1 MVLALKIVKTIMT
14 VIGYLFWYRKII
26 KALSLF
32 FTKKFPHTDAKH
44 KYAVAIAAR
53 NEEAVI
59 ANLIESIRRQD
70 YPSELVTIFVVADNC
85 TDKTAEVA
93 RKAGAVCYER
103 FDKEHCTKGYA
114 LSYLFDCINKDYGIE
129 SFEGYF
135 VFDADNLLKKD
146 FISRMNDAFHSGEKV
161 ITSYRNAKN
170 IDENAIASSY
180 ALHWLRT
187 TRFESRGRS
196 VIGISTRLQGTGF
209 LFASELIKDG
219 WKYTS
224 LTEDREFTC
233 DLISDGVT
241 ITYQSEAEF
250 YDEQPVSLK
259 IAFRQR
265 IRWGK
270 GHLLAFTRF
279 FKRLWICT
287 FKGKGW
293 KSKVSAFDFQLTNFP
308 YVIVMLPLKLASCVL
323 TILTAAELVP
333 WWEISRRIFKILIFD
348 QFYIIPQ
355 AALIMIFEFRRI
367 KKVKWWRYAY
377 ICLSF
382 PLFGLVG
389 DFATWIALF
398 SKVSWKPIPHN
409 SAVKIEDIEKTH

>member
-1 MVLALKIVKTIMT
+1 MVLALKIVKTVMA
-14 VIGYLFWYRKII
+14 VIGYIFWYRKII
-26 KALSLF
+26 KVLSLL
-32 FTKKFPHTDAKH
+32 FTKKFPRTDAKH
-44 KYAVAIAAR
+44 KYAVCIAAR

-70 YPSELVTIFVVADNC
+70 YPSEYVTIFVVADNC
-85 TDKTAEVA
+85 TDKTAETA
-93 RKAGAVCYER
+93 RRAGAICYER

-114 LSYLFDCINKDYGIE
+114 LQYLFDCIKNDYGIQ

-135 VFDADNLLKKD
+135 IFDADNLLKKD

-170 IDENAIASSY
+170 IDENPIASSY

-196 VIGISTRLQGTGF
+196 LMGISTRLQGTGF

-219 WKYTS
+219 WNYTS

-233 DLISDGVT
+233 DLISEGIMV
-241 ITYQSEAEF
+241 TYQSEAEF

-270 GHLLAFTRF
+270 GHLLAFKRF
-279 FKRLWICT
+279 FVRLWKCT
-287 FKGKGW
+287 FFGKGW
-293 KSKVSAFDFQLTNFP
+293 RSKVSAFDFQLTNFP

-333 WWEISRRIFKILIFD
+333 WWEIGRRILKILIFD

-355 AALIMIFEFRRI
+355 AALIMAFEFKRM
-367 KKVKWWRYAY
+367 KKVKWWQYIY
-377 ICLSF
+377 ICVSF

-398 SKVSWKPIPHN
+398 SKVQWKPIPHN
-409 SAVKIEDIEKTH
+409 SAVKIEDIEKSI